1 MDYKT
6 HLYKRFRQKMKESSI
21 DIDIREKRARKI
33 DMIVKE
39 NISMNDL
46 QIKLNN
52 AIQKAQKK
60 RIKILEI

>member
-1 MDYKT
+1 
-6 HLYKRFRQKMKESSI
+6 MKESSI

-46 QIKLNN
+46 
-52 AIQKAQKK
+52 
-60 RIKILEI
+60 